1 MTQQTV
7 PTMSEAVDVDVDP
20 ATAFRV
26 FTDELAEWWGN
37 GPIDAWDSSRVVGR
51 RIEPGVGGRIV
62 EEYADDVLELG
73 RITVWEP
80 GARLSWA
87 SSVDDVTID
96 VTFEALDGGRTR
108 VRVDGTAT
116 GPSSGE
122 GFAFVRMTPQ
132 WLPRH
137 LDRRAAGRRRPP
149 LGPLH
154 VVLHSP
160 TPAATAR
167 WLVDAFGFE
176 APGDIPEVEPAPEL
190 TWIELRVGDGSGAV
204 FLWAPAPE
212 PETALEPGAG
222 GGAGG
227 TAPWVYVDDLDAHL
241 ARAEG
246 HGATIVSPIVHHG
259 FRSYTAADC
268 DGRHWVFAQAPPSTD
283 G

>member
-1 MTQQTV
+1 MTQQTT

-20 ATAFRV
+20 ATAFAA
-26 FTDELAEWWGN
+26 FTGELEQWWGN

-51 RIEPGVGGRIV
+51 RLEPGVGGRLLEV
-62 EEYADDVLELG
+62 YADDVLELG
-73 RITVWEP
+73 RVTAWEP
-80 GARLSWA
+80 GVRVSWT

-96 VTFEALDGGRTR
+96 VTFEPHGDGRTR

-116 GPSSGE
+116 GPNAAA

-137 LDRRAAGRRRPP
+137 LARRAAGRTRPP

-154 VVLHSP
+154 VVLRSA

-167 WLVDAFGFE
+167 WLVEAFGFE
-176 APGDIPEVEPAPEL
+176 TPGDIPEAEPPPEQ

-204 FLWAPAPE
+204 FLWGVE
-212 PETALEPGAG
+212 PGDSAGAG
-222 GGAGG
+222 GAL
-227 TAPWVYVDDLDAHL
+227 PWVYVDDLDAHL
-241 ARAEG
+241 ARAEVA
-246 HGATIVSPIVHHG
+246 GATIVSPVVHHG

-268 DGRHWVFAQAPPSTD
+268 EGRHWVFAQAPPAPA
-283 G
+283 GVR